1 MIVIRDSLAVA
12 ATKPTLAWGVPAKL
26 LIVNI
31 SLSILPGIYI
41 NSLFFHGN
49 SACVLFGTWLIMFFT
64 VYRVALFFTRKD
76 VNFISVFGKSLT
88 LTQRIRNARFWDNLN
103 TYSVG

>member
-1 MIVIRDSLAVA
+1 MIVIRDYLAVA
-12 ATKPTLAWGVPAKL
+12 ATKPTLACGVPAKL
-26 LIVNI
+26 LVVNI

-41 NSLFFHGN
+41 NGFFFNGD
-49 SACVLFGTWLIMFFT
+49 SACALFITWFVVFFT

-76 VNFISVFGKSLT
+76 VNFIEVFYKSLT
-88 LTQRIRNARFWDNLN
+88 RTQRIRNARFWDGLN